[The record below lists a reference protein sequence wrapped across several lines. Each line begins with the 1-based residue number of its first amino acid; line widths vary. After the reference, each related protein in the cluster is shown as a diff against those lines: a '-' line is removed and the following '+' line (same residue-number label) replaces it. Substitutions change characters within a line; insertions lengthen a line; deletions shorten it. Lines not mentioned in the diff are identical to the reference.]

1 MKAAV
6 LEAFGQDLVIQDLAI
21 AAPGPN
27 EVLLKTAAVGLCHSD
42 LHFIQGMYKFP
53 LPGVL
58 GHEVSGIVEAVG
70 ACVNDLRPGDHVV
83 GALSVFCGTC
93 RQCLGG
99 RFALCQDGDVKQPPG
114 KAERLARGEQKVS
127 QVFNL
132 SGFAEQMLVH
142 RNALVKIRED
152 MPLDRA
158 ALLGCAVITGTGAV
172 FRNAQV
178 SPGSTVAVVGC
189 GGVGLAAI
197 NGARIAGAARIIAI
211 DTQPAK
217 LELARRFGATD
228 GVLAG
233 DGDVV
238 AKVVEMTQGGVEFA
252 FECIGL
258 PAAVEQCF
266 KMLEPGGT
274 ATVVGLFAPGVKL
287 QVEGSGFF
295 LEKKLRGSA
304 LGSARIREDIPRL
317 VEHYLQGRLNLD
329 DLISRRIRLEEIN
342 EGFAAMTRG
351 EVARSVI
358 VFDAALA
365 AGRNSPAVTN

>member
-1 MKAAV
+1 MRAAV
-6 LEAFGQDLVIQDLAI
+6 IEAFGEPLVIRDLAI
-21 AAPGPN
+21 EAPGAN
-27 EVLLKTAAVGLCHSD
+27 EVLVRTAAVGLCHSD
-42 LHFIQGMYKFP
+42 LHFMQGMRKFP

-58 GHEVSGIVEAVG
+58 GHEVSGVVQAVG
-70 ACVNDLRPGDHVV
+70 PGVKDLEAGDHVV
-83 GALSVFCGTC
+83 GALAVFCGTC

-99 RFALCQDGDVKQPPG
+99 RFALCADTDVKQPPG
-114 KAERLARGEQKVS
+114 QARRLFSDGKPVS

-172 FRNAQV
+172 FRAAQV
-178 SPGSTVAVVGC
+178 NPGSAVAVIGC

-197 NGARIAGAARIIAI
+197 NGAKIAGAARIIAI
-211 DTQPAK
+211 DTVPSK
-217 LELARRFGATD
+217 LELARKFGATD
-228 GVLAG
+228 AVLAS

-252 FECIGL
+252 FECIGM
-258 PAAVEQCF
+258 PATVEQCF
-266 KMLEPGGT
+266 RMLQPGGT
-274 ATVVGLFAPGVKL
+274 ATVLGLFAPGVKVAL
-287 QVEGSGFF
+287 EGSDFF
-295 LEKKLRGSA
+295 LEKKVRGAA

-317 VEHYLQGRLNLD
+317 VELYMQGRLNLD
-329 DLISRRIRLEEIN
+329 DLVSRRIRLEEIN
-342 EGFAAMTRG
+342 EGFEAMKRG

-358 VFDAALA
+358 VFDAAA
-365 AGRNSPAVTN
+365 A

>member
-1 MKAAV
+1 MRAAV
-6 LEAFGQDLVIQDLAI
+6 LEEFGQPLVIQDLGV

-27 EVLLKTAAVGLCHSD
+27 EVLLETAAVGLCHSD
-42 LHFIQGMYKFP
+42 LHYIQGMRSFP

-58 GHEVSGIVEAVG
+58 GHEVSGVVAAVG
-70 ACVNDLRPGDHVV
+70 PGVKDLRPGDHVV

-93 RQCLGG
+93 KQCLGQ
-99 RFALCQDGDVKQPPG
+99 RFALCQDTDVKQPPG
-114 KAERLARGEQKVS
+114 QAKRLSRGTQPVS

-142 RNALVKIRED
+142 RNALVKIRKD

-178 SPGSTVAVVGC
+178 PAGSSVAVVGC

-197 NGARIAGAARIIAI
+197 NGALIAGAARIIAI
-211 DTQPAK
+211 DNVPSK
-217 LELARRFGATD
+217 LELARKFGATD
-228 GVLAG
+228 TILAS

-238 AKVVEMTQGGVEFA
+238 ARVVELTQGGVEYS
-252 FECIGL
+252 FECIGI
-258 PAAVEQCF
+258 PATVEQCF
-266 KMLEPGGT
+266 RMLQPGGT
-274 ATVVGLFAPGVKL
+274 ATIVGLFAPGVKASL
-287 QVEGSGFF
+287 EGADFF
-295 LEKKLRGSA
+295 LEKKIRGSA

-317 VEHYLQGRLNLD
+317 VELYLQGRLNLD
-329 DLISRRIRLEEIN
+329 DLVSRRIRLEDIN

-358 VFDAALA
+358 VFD
-365 AGRNSPAVTN
+365 GIGS

>member
-1 MKAAV
+1 M
-6 LEAFGQDLVIQDLAI
+6 
-21 AAPGPN
+21 
-27 EVLLKTAAVGLCHSD
+27 
-42 LHFIQGMYKFP
+42 QGMRKFP

-70 ACVNDLRPGDHVV
+70 PGVKDLKPGDHVV

-99 RFALCQDGDVKQPPG
+99 RFALCADTDVKQPPG
-114 KAERLARGEQKVS
+114 QAKRLFQDGKPVS

-172 FRNAQV
+172 FRSAQV
-178 SPGSTVAVVGC
+178 PAGSSVAVVGC

-197 NGARIAGAARIIAI
+197 NGAKIAGAARIIAI
-211 DTQPAK
+211 DTVPSK
-217 LELARRFGATD
+217 LELARKFGATD
-228 GVLAG
+228 AVLAS
-233 DGDVV
+233 DGDTV
-238 AKVVEMTQGGVEFA
+238 AKVVEMTQGGVEYA
-252 FECIGL
+252 FECIGM
-258 PAAVEQCF
+258 PATVEQCF
-266 KMLEPGGT
+266 RMLQPGGT
-274 ATVVGLFAPGVKL
+274 ATILGLFPPGVKVA
-287 QVEGSGFF
+287 VEGSDFF

-304 LGSARIREDIPRL
+304 LGSSRIREDIPRL
-317 VEHYLQGRLNLD
+317 VELYMQGRLNLD
-329 DLISRRIRLEEIN
+329 DLVSRRIGLDDIN
-342 EGFAAMTRG
+342 EGFEAMKRG

-358 VFDAALA
+358 VFDT
-365 AGRNSPAVTN
+365 GPA

>member
-1 MKAAV
+1 MRAAV
-6 LEAFGQDLVIQDLAI
+6 LEEFGQPLVIQELAI
-21 AAPGPN
+21 AAPGPD

-42 LHFIQGMYKFP
+42 LHYIEGMRKFP

-58 GHEVSGIVEAVG
+58 GHEVSGIVESVG
-70 ACVNDLRPGDHVV
+70 AGVKDLQPGDHVV

-99 RFALCQDGDVKQPPG
+99 RFALCMDTDVKQPPG
-114 KAERLARGEQKVS
+114 QARRLSKERQPVS

-132 SGFAEQMLVH
+132 SGFAEKMLVH
-142 RNALVKIRED
+142 RNALVRIRKD

-178 SPGSTVAVVGC
+178 KAGSSVAVVGC

-197 NGARIAGAARIIAI
+197 NGASIAGAARIIAI
-211 DTQPAK
+211 DNVPGK

-228 GVLAG
+228 TLLASE
-233 DGDVV
+233 GDVV
-238 AKVVEMTQGGVEFA
+238 ARVAEMTQGGVEFS
-252 FECIGL
+252 FECIGN
-258 PAAVEQCF
+258 PATVEQCF
-266 KMLEPGGT
+266 NMLQPGGT
-274 ATVVGLFAPGVKL
+274 ATIVGLFGPGVKASI
-287 QVEGSGFF
+287 EGSQFF
-295 LEKKLRGSA
+295 LEKTIRGSA

-317 VEHYLQGRLNLD
+317 VELYLQGRLNLD
-329 DLISRRIRLEEIN
+329 DLVSRRIRLDDIN
-342 EGFAAMTRG
+342 EGFAAMATG

-358 VFDAALA
+358 VFEG
-365 AGRNSPAVTN
+365 AGA

>member
-1 MKAAV
+1 LKA
-6 LEAFGQDLVIQDLAI
+6 
-21 AAPGPN
+21 
-27 EVLLKTAAVGLCHSD
+27 
-42 LHFIQGMYKFP
+42 
-53 LPGVL
+53 
-58 GHEVSGIVEAVG
+58 
-70 ACVNDLRPGDHVV
+70 GDHVV

-99 RFALCQDGDVKQPPG
+99 RFALCADTEVKQPPG
-114 KAERLARGEQKVS
+114 QAKRLSDGDRPVS

-172 FRNAQV
+172 FRSAQV
-178 SPGSTVAVVGC
+178 PAGSSVAVIGC

-197 NGARIAGAARIIAI
+197 NGAKIAGAARIIAV
-211 DTQPAK
+211 DTLPAK

-228 GVLAG
+228 TVLATE
-233 DGDVV
+233 GDVV
-238 AKVVEMTQGGVEFA
+238 AKVAEMTQGGVEFS
-252 FECIGL
+252 FECIGI
-258 PAAVEQCF
+258 PATVEQAF
-266 KMLEPGGT
+266 RMLQPGGT
-274 ATVVGLFAPGVKL
+274 ATILGLFPPGTKVS
-287 QVEGSGFF
+287 VEGSEFF

-304 LGSARIREDIPRL
+304 LGSARIRDDIPRL
-317 VEHYLQGRLNLD
+317 VELYLQGRLNLD
-329 DLISRRIRLEEIN
+329 DLVSQRIRLEDIN

-358 VFDAALA
+358 VFDGVGA
-365 AGRNSPAVTN
+365 